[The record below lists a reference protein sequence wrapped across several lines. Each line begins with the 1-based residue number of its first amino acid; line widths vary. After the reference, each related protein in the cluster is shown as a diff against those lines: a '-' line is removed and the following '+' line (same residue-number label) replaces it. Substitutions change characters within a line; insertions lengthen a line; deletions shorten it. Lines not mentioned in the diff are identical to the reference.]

1 MIDLVLLALILGF
14 VWGAVWAAFL
24 QFTEVGRF
32 LALHRTWLT
41 VVVGVGVDLLLI
53 LLFVSF
59 EVWLPVVG
67 VVALSG
73 VCIIVRSLSN
83 ERREIKEWIK
93 VGRGGDKNEDS
104 E

>member
-14 VWGAVWAAFL
+14 VWGGLWAAFL

-41 VVVGVGVDLLLI
+41 VVVGVGVDLLI
-53 LLFVSF
+53 LLLCVSF
-59 EVWLPVVG
+59 EVWLQVAG

-73 VCIIVRSLSN
+73 VCIITRSLLN
-83 ERREIKEWIK
+83 ERRELREWIEEA
-93 VGRGGDKNEDS
+93 GGNKDTTGQ
-104 E
+104 